1 MPIYEYECGNCGHR
15 LETIQKFSDEP
26 LTDCPECQQATL
38 KKLVSAAAF
47 HLKGNG
53 WYVTDFRGDKK
64 DNGKAKDDTP
74 DKASPKETKS
84 EKSPAK
90 NDNGSGSGSG
100 SSTKSTSSSTGN
112 D

>member
-15 LETIQKFSDEP
+15 LESIQKFSDEP
-26 LTDCPECQQATL
+26 LTDCPECQQTAL

-64 DNGKAKDDTP
+64 GDGKAKDDSADTG
-74 DKASPKETKS
+74 SSKETKS
-84 EKSPAK
+84 DKSPAK
-90 NDNGSGSGSG
+90 SDSD
-100 SSTKSTSSSTGN
+100 SSKKSTSTSTGS